1 MSSWERLAAFEGGTI
16 SGLATA
22 RASDGTVRVFAATPV
37 GVFQSDDGGRRWR
50 PPGADSAVAGVEVV
64 APSPR
69 YAEDGTVFAG
79 ARDGLLRWQDTGGG
93 WTHLLAG
100 SRVLSLAVLPG
111 DGSHVTLLAG
121 TEDDGILVSRDD
133 GRAWAGA
140 NPGLLDLT
148 ILALA
153 VSPGF
158 ARDGLAFA
166 ATSSGLYRTRN
177 GAESWRQIELDW
189 EDAAIQCLAL
199 SPGFAEDRLILAGT
213 EEYGLLRSDDAG
225 RTWEQA
231 RALEGRSV
239 NGIAFITAEQVVAAT
254 AR

>member
-1 MSSWERLAAFEGGTI
+1 MCSVERERFIAPVSERRMSSWERLAAFEGGTV
-16 SGLATA
+16 SALTTA
-22 RASDGTVRVFAATPV
+22 RASDGTMRVFAATPV

-50 PPGADSAVAGVEVV
+50 PLGADSAVAGVEVV

-69 YAEDGTVFAG
+69 YAEDGTLFAG

-111 DGSHVTLLAG
+111 DASHVTLLAG
-121 TEDDGILVSRDD
+121 TEDDGILVSRD
-133 GRAWAGA
+133 GRTWSGA

-158 ARDGLAFA
+158 ARDGL
-166 ATSSGLYRTRN
+166 
-177 GAESWRQIELDW
+177 
-189 EDAAIQCLAL
+189 
-199 SPGFAEDRLILAGT
+199 
-213 EEYGLLRSDDAG
+213 
-225 RTWEQA
+225 
-231 RALEGRSV
+231 
-239 NGIAFITAEQVVAAT
+239 
-254 AR
+254 